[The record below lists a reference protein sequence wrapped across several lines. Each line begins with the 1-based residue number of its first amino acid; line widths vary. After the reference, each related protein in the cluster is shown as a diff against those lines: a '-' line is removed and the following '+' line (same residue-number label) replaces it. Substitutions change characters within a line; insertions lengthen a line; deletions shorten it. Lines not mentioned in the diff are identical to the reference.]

1 MIERIK
7 RKFNSLYWHQ
17 FALTAGMVMLLLGVS
32 FFTLSYGT
40 TTAEKRGEM
49 RTRAE
54 LIAQVSADYFI
65 AAGDQSL
72 DQDTALRKLAEMAS
86 RMTDVDFLI
95 CSSQGNVLLTTDEAL
110 VGRSITVPQE
120 IVNAVLSEEALYQ
133 GRSNVNNI
141 YSVKKFVVA
150 VPMHDNSGT
159 LLGMVLAVMDES
171 EIMQVWRSF
180 IGLFLMTSAIILLI
194 AFLASSVTS
203 IRQIRPITDMVQAT
217 RAYAAGDFDVR
228 IPELNR
234 SDEIGELAQ
243 SFNAMAD
250 SLAETERQRRDFIAN
265 VSHELKTPMTTIA
278 GYTDGILDG
287 TIPPEKER
295 QYLQIISDESRRLSR
310 LVRRMLDISQIQSK
324 EMKKED
330 FDICEVMR
338 IALLSMEQKINDRG
352 LDVETNIPEDSIMVQ
367 GDRDLITQ
375 VIYNLLENAA
385 KFAAP
390 QSKLY
395 LGLTTNDEKA
405 IISVRNH
412 GATIAPEEIPLLFE
426 RFHKSDK
433 SRSEDKDGYG
443 LGLYVVKTILT
454 QHKEHI
460 SVTSENGLTSFDF
473 TLQLKSPHNT

>member
-1 MIERIK
+1 MIEQFK
-7 RKFNSLYWHQ
+7 RRFNSLYWHQ
-17 FALTAGMVMLLLGVS
+17 FALTAGMVLLTLLLLGVS

-40 TTAEKRGEM
+40 TTADKRGEM

-54 LIAQVSADYFI
+54 LIAQVSADYFA
-65 AAGDQSL
+65 AAGDASI
-72 DQDTALRKLAEMAS
+72 DEGTALRKLADMAS

-95 CSSQGNVLLTTDEAL
+95 CSAQGNVLLTTDEEL
-110 VGRSITVPQE
+110 VGRSITIPQN
-120 IVNAVLSEEALYQ
+120 IVDDILGEKALYQ
-133 GRSNVNNI
+133 GRSNINGT
-141 YSVKKFVVA
+141 YSVKKFAVA
-150 VPMHDNSGT
+150 VPVLSSESQLVGI
-159 LLGMVLAVMDES
+159 VLAVMDES

-180 IGLFLMTSAIILLI
+180 IGMFLMTSAIILLI
-194 AFLASSVTS
+194 SFLASSVTS
-203 IRQIRPITDMVQAT
+203 MRQIKPITDMVQAT

-228 IPELNR
+228 IPELDR

-287 TIPPEKER
+287 TIPPERER
-295 QYLQIISDESRRLSR
+295 HYLQIISDESRRLSR

-352 LDVETNIPEDSIMVQ
+352 LDVETNIPDDPTMVQ
-367 GDRDLITQ
+367 GDRDLIAQ

-390 QSKLY
+390 QSTLY
-395 LGLTTNDEKA
+395 LGLAVNGEKA
-405 IISVRNH
+405 YVTVRNQ
-412 GATIAPEEIPLLFE
+412 GQTIPAEEIPLLFE

-443 LGLYVVKTILT
+443 LGLYIVKTILA
-454 QHKEHI
+454 QHKEQI
-460 SVTSENGLTSFDF
+460 TVTSENGVTAF
-473 TLQLKSPHNT
+473 TFTMQMAR

>member
-1 MIERIK
+1 MIELIK

-17 FALTAGMVMLLLGVS
+17 FALTAGMVLLTLLLLGVS

-54 LIAQVSADYFI
+54 LIAQVSADYFV
-65 AAGDQSL
+65 AAGDESI

-95 CSSQGNVLLTTDEAL
+95 CSAQGNVLLTTDETL
-110 VGRSITVPQE
+110 VGRSVTIPPE
-120 IVNAVLSEEALYQ
+120 IVSDVLSEKALYQ
-133 GRSNVNNI
+133 GRSTVSNI
-141 YSVKKFVVA
+141 YNVKKFVVA
-150 VPMHDNSGT
+150 VPMSSSGGE

-180 IGLFLMTSAIILLI
+180 IGLFL
-194 AFLASSVTS
+194 
-203 IRQIRPITDMVQAT
+203 
-217 RAYAAGDFDVR
+217 
-228 IPELNR
+228 IPELDR

-287 TIPPEKER
+287 TIPPERER
-295 QYLQIISDESRRLSR
+295 HYLQIISDESRRLSR

-375 VIYNLLENAA
+375 VIYNLLENAT
-385 KFAAP
+385 KFASPHSA
-390 QSKLY
+390 LF
-395 LGLTTNDEKA
+395 LGLATNDEKA

-443 LGLYVVKTILT
+443 LGLYVVKTILA

-473 TLQLKSPHNT
+473 TLQLSAPHNAER

>member
-1 MIERIK
+1 MIEHIK

-17 FALTAGMVMLLLGVS
+17 FALTAGMVLLTLLLLGVS

-54 LIAQVSADYFI
+54 LIAQVSADYFV
-65 AAGDQSL
+65 AAGDESI

-95 CSSQGNVLLTTDEAL
+95 CSAQGNVLLTTDETL
-110 VGRSITVPQE
+110 VGRSVTIPPE
-120 IVNAVLSEEALYQ
+120 IVSDVLSEKALYQ
-133 GRSNVNNI
+133 GRSTVSNI
-141 YSVKKFVVA
+141 YNVKKFVVA
-150 VPMHDNSGT
+150 VPMSSSGGE

-194 AFLASSVTS
+194 SFLASSVTS
-203 IRQIRPITDMVQAT
+203 MRQIKPITDMVQAT

-228 IPELNR
+228 IPELDR

-250 SLAETERQRRDFIAN
+250 SLTETERQRRDFIAN

-287 TIPPEKER
+287 TIPPERER
-295 QYLQIISDESRRLSR
+295 HYLQIISDESRRLSR

-324 EMKKED
+324 ETKKED

-338 IALLSMEQKINDRG
+338 IALLSM
-352 LDVETNIPEDSIMVQ
+352 
-367 GDRDLITQ
+367 
-375 VIYNLLENAA
+375 
-385 KFAAP
+385 
-390 QSKLY
+390 
-395 LGLTTNDEKA
+395 
-405 IISVRNH
+405 
-412 GATIAPEEIPLLFE
+412 
-426 RFHKSDK
+426 
-433 SRSEDKDGYG
+433 
-443 LGLYVVKTILT
+443 
-454 QHKEHI
+454 
-460 SVTSENGLTSFDF
+460 
-473 TLQLKSPHNT
+473 

>member
-1 MIERIK
+1 MIEQFK
-7 RKFNSLYWHQ
+7 RRFNSLYWHQ
-17 FALTAGMVMLLLGVS
+17 FALTAGMVLLTLLLLGVS

-40 TTAEKRGEM
+40 TTADKRGEM

-54 LIAQVSADYFI
+54 LIAQVSADYFA
-65 AAGDQSL
+65 AAGDASI
-72 DQDTALRKLAEMAS
+72 DEGTALRKLADMAS

-95 CSSQGNVLLTTDEAL
+95 CSAQGNVLLTTDEEL
-110 VGRSITVPQE
+110 VGRSITIPQD
-120 IVNAVLSEEALYQ
+120 IVDNILGEKALYQ
-133 GRSNVNNI
+133 GRSNINGT
-141 YSVKKFVVA
+141 YSVKKFAVA
-150 VPMHDNSGT
+150 VPVLSSESQLVGI
-159 LLGMVLAVMDES
+159 VLAVMDES

-180 IGLFLMTSAIILLI
+180 IGMFLMTSAIILLI
-194 AFLASSVTS
+194 SFLASSVTS
-203 IRQIRPITDMVQAT
+203 MRQIKPITDMVQAT

-228 IPELNR
+228 IPELDR

-310 LVRRMLDISQIQSK
+310 LVRRMLDISQIQNK
-324 EMKKED
+324 EMKKEE
-330 FDICEVMR
+330 FDLCESAR
-338 IALLSMEQKINDRG
+338 IALLSMEKKITDRG
-352 LDVETNIPEDSIMVQ
+352 LDVDAEIPEDSVMVQ

-385 KFAAP
+385 KFAREG
-390 QSKLY
+390 STLY
-395 LGLTTNDEKA
+395 LGVAMMDGKA
-405 IISVRNH
+405 RITVRNV
-412 GATIAPEEIPLLFE
+412 GETIPAEELPLLFE

-443 LGLYVVKTILT
+443 LGLYIVKTILQ
-454 QHKEHI
+454 QHKEEI
-460 SVTSENGLTSFDF
+460 NVTSENGVTTF
-473 TLQLKSPHNT
+473 TFSLRVE